1 MEELFTLTQ
10 PNHPTNIIT
19 LANAY
24 DEFEEAYAILQGLRG
39 SGLHGDVMRPVYQQT
54 LNRIERL
61 LTVLSDDYIGYM
73 RGERRRTRGVAIH
86 AAQPAA
92 PVLPSAPET
101 PPGSPP
107 PEARRRARGARA
119 TFRRRAHKTKA
130 ISMRELASQMPEPC
144 SICYEGYTKANS
156 VTTCCGHSFCKG
168 CYSSHEAAHPDRAVD
183 CPLCRKTNPHITEF
197 RSRNKP
203 KPRNTVEPAIAATT
217 LAANSPLVDLTQV

>member
-1 MEELFTLTQ
+1 MEEQLTQ
-10 PNHPTNIIT
+10 PYHSANIA
-19 LANAY
+19 LADAF
-24 DEFEEAYAILQGLRG
+24 DEFIDVYTTMQEVQG
-39 SGLHGDVMRPVYQQT
+39 SGLPDGVLRPVFQQM
-54 LNRIERL
+54 LDRIERL
-61 LTVLSDDYIGYM
+61 QTRVNDAYIGYM
-73 RGERRRTRGVAIH
+73 RGQRRRTRGVAIH

-92 PVLPSAPET
+92 PVLPHAPET

-130 ISMRELASQMPEPC
+130 ISMRELVSQMPEPC

-197 RSRNKP
+197 RPRNKP
-203 KPRNTVEPAIAATT
+203 KPRNTVEPVIAATT